1 MPRPEVITL
10 TNGAFVENCYL
21 VIDRAHGEAV
31 IVDPG
36 EDAALFLDRL
46 RAEDVTLTGI
56 WLTHAH
62 LDHVLGVAR
71 VADATGVDIWL
82 HPADRPL
89 YDHIPDQAA
98 VWMQQQVAPP
108 PPPQHALA
116 SGDVVTVGAHRF
128 AVRHVPGH
136 SPGSVAF
143 VGDGMAFVGDA
154 LFAGSVGRVDL
165 PGGDGAALLESITD
179 QLLTLPDE
187 TVVYS
192 GHGPATTIGQE
203 RASNPFLT
211 GEYRLV

>member
-21 VIDRAHGEAV
+21 VIDRARGEAV

-98 VWMQQQVAPP
+98 VWMQQRVAPP

-116 SGDVVTVGAHRF
+116 AGDVVTVGTHRF

-143 VGDGMAFVGDA
+143 VGHGMAFVGDA

>member
-1 MPRPEVITL
+1 MPRPEVVTL

-21 VIDRAHGEAV
+21 VIDRARGEAV

-36 EDAALFLDRL
+36 DDAALFLDRL
-46 RAEDVTLTGI
+46 RAEGVTLTGI

-71 VADATGVDIWL
+71 VAEATGAEIWL

-89 YDHIPDQAA
+89 YDRIPDQAA
-98 VWMQQQVAPP
+98 VWMQQRVAAP

-116 SGDVVTVGAHRF
+116 HGDVVTVGTHRF
-128 AVRHVPGH
+128 GVRHVPGH

-143 VGDGMAFVGDA
+143 VGEGMAFVGDA

-179 QLLTLPDE
+179 QLLTLSDE

-203 RASNPFLT
+203 RGSNPFLT
-211 GEYRLV
+211 GQFRLV